1 MIEEIFGWITHEDP
15 VTKELLGHHRQEPCA
30 VCAAKEHKK
39 SLELLAAIIDTFNL
53 ALSAWSMAEQASEA
67 TRDRCANMAF
77 EAMEG
82 WYEDSKDKM
91 RREAGLANSDIHCML
106 ATEFVGNKILN
117 DVLSPDFEPKRFP
130 VLRWAQVESTEDGP
144 YLQGRIE
151 VPEQDSRRR
160 WVLHASPRGSRV
172 EVLGQKSK
180 MIFRDATLFF
190 QENSASTEENQR
202 IAELALFDLGVR
214 FQLEEKSR

>member
-91 RREAGLANSDIHCML
+91 RREAGLANSDILQH
-106 ATEFVGNKILN
+106 
-117 DVLSPDFEPKRFP
+117 
-130 VLRWAQVESTEDGP
+130 DGP
-144 YLQGRIE
+144 
-151 VPEQDSRRR
+151 EQSDCADLEMVVDKSGSVHAPR
-160 WVLHASPRGSRV
+160 LHAWDNKGRCKSAASICRSSCIRTSTSRT
-172 EVLGQKSK
+172 S
-180 MIFRDATLFF
+180 
-190 QENSASTEENQR
+190 STHNGLLTGAIQT
-202 IAELALFDLGVR
+202 
-214 FQLEEKSR
+214 